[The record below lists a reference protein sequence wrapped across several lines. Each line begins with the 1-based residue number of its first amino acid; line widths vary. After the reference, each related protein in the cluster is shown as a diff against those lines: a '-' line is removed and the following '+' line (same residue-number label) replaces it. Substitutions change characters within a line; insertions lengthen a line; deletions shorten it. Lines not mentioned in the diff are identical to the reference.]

1 MSVLTTDRVR
11 ELLDIDGTTPAA
23 ILVVDATPKGQASKL
38 CSVILDYGWCETSFG
53 PELEDR
59 MNAAAI
65 ALGLALDV
73 PVVTSEQQEQ
83 TGG

>member
-1 MSVLTTDRVR
+1 MTAVSTDRVR
-11 ELLDIDGTTPAA
+11 ELLDIDGTSPAA
-23 ILVVDATPKGQASKL
+23 ILVVDATPEGHATKL
-38 CSVILDYGWCETSFG
+38 FSVVLDYGWCETSFG
-53 PELEDR
+53 PDLEGR

>member
-1 MSVLTTDRVR
+1 MSVLSPDRVR

-23 ILVVDATPKGQASKL
+23 ILVVDATPDGHATKL
-38 CSVILDYGWCETSFG
+38 FSVVLDYGWCETSFG
-53 PELEDR
+53 PDLEDR

-73 PVVTSEQQEQ
+73 PVVSEQQEQ